1 MYYIGIDLGGTN
13 IAMALVDEDCKIVA
27 RAKVPTNAART
38 DVEIV
43 DDMGKLAKQIIADNN
58 LTEAD
63 IYSIGIGLPGTMDR
77 ETGVSIYANNLPFR
91 GTPIRQIMNK
101 YVNTKV
107 FIEND
112 ANCAALGEA
121 YAGAAKGVEHSLMLT
136 LGTGLGGG
144 IIINKKIYC
153 GFNGAG
159 GEIGHKVI
167 VVDGRP
173 CTCGRN
179 GCFESY
185 CSATALV
192 KLTKE
197 AMEQDKASQMWQ
209 LCEGDINKAGGKTSF
224 TAARQSDKTAQGVV
238 DLYIKYLASG
248 ITDLINVFQ
257 PQVISIG
264 GGVSGEGDNLL
275 APLVKQVQSEQYTK
289 NIEQT
294 TLCIAKLGNDAGI
307 IGAAML
313 GKAR

>member
-43 DDMGKLAKQIIADNN
+43 DDMGRLAKQIIADNN

-91 GTPIRQIMNK
+91 GTPIRTIMNK

-121 YAGAAKGVEHSLMLT
+121 YAGAAKDVNHSLMLT

-144 IIINKKIYC
+144 IIIDKKIYC

-209 LCEGDINKAGGKTSF
+209 LCEGDISKAGGKTSF
-224 TAARQSDKTAQGVV
+224 TAARQGDKTAQGVV